1 MFSINILRSIFYIRR
16 KGKKMKQFTLPYF
29 LSILLITALL
39 AVSCS
44 SKTASTSPVST
55 VVTTSSVTTTV
66 APSNTIS
73 TAAKSGIGT
82 YLVDNSGLTL
92 YWVALDSIGK
102 SNIAGSTLTIWP
114 VFYTGTVTV
123 PSSLNASDFG
133 SIQRSDGK
141 MQTTYKGWPLYHY
154 YQDLAS
160 GNTYGQGID
169 GVWFAAGPSSS
180 GPTSSITTTT
190 STAAVT
196 TTTSTTGVTTTT
208 TTVPY
213 SY

>member
-1 MFSINILRSIFYIRR
+1 M
-16 KGKKMKQFTLPYF
+16 KKKQLVLLCFMAVGLI
-29 LSILLITALL
+29 SSLLIA
-39 AVSCS
+39 SCS
-44 SKTASTSPVST
+44 SKTPSTSPVST
-55 VVTTSSVTTTV
+55 TATTSSLATTV
-66 APSNTIS
+66 APSNTIAA
-73 TAAKSGIGT
+73 AAKSGIGT

-102 SNIAGSTLTIWP
+102 SNITGSTLTIWP
-114 VFYTGTVTV
+114 VFYTANIVV

-169 GVWFAAGPSSS
+169 GVWFAAGPASS
-180 GPTSSITTTT
+180 GPTSSITTTTSTVAGTTTT